1 MWQEEKSGRTCLH
14 MASEEANVELLR
26 LFLEQPAARSLV
38 NAKVGLW
45 SVWGTCFSR
54 VFSV

>member
-1 MWQEEKSGRTCLH
+1 
-14 MASEEANVELLR
+14 MASEEANLELLR

-45 SVWGTCFSR
+45 SVSGDVSRAFSECECINCSR
-54 VFSV
+54 C